1 MTLITLFFVIYVTTT
16 TIRKK
21 INIFCTSK
29 IEVEEQEKGN
39 QARKIEKKRCV
50 FITFFCACQIIKLNL
65 YSLSMLFILGRKRN
79 EVRGLQDTLHPGNV
93 LGKKKP
99 VRTIIII
106 FAAVLQ
112 RLSA

>member
-39 QARKIEKKRCV
+39 QARKI
-50 FITFFCACQIIKLNL
+50 
-65 YSLSMLFILGRKRN
+65 
-79 EVRGLQDTLHPGNV
+79 
-93 LGKKKP
+93 GKKVCVHYIFLCLPNHKTKFIFP
-99 VRTIIII
+99 VHVVYLRKKTK
-106 FAAVLQ
+106 
-112 RLSA
+112 

>member
-39 QARKIEKKRCV
+39 QARKI
-50 FITFFCACQIIKLNL
+50 
-65 YSLSMLFILGRKRN
+65 
-79 EVRGLQDTLHPGNV
+79 
-93 LGKKKP
+93 GKKG
-99 VRTIIII
+99 VCSLH
-106 FAAVLQ
+106 FSVLAK
-112 RLSA
+112 S